1 MFVEDMFED
10 MFEDAHIDI
19 DIDIDIVTHFGSLL
33 TRKTVVYPLNILYI
47 KN

>member
-10 MFEDAHIDI
+10 AHIDFDIDFDI

-33 TRKTVVYPLNILYI
+33 TRKMVVYPLN
-47 KN
+47 